1 MDTRKSL
8 PGAATPQQAERSK
21 SNTPHA
27 FPRLPYASSLSR
39 RSSYGK
45 QKPQPR
51 PYAQQVQYYKLMRT
65 LLRRGQACKERGLSQ
80 EIVSGLAGIG
90 RTHLSAIERGERK
103 PTLETF
109 YRIGEALHM
118 RPSAVLAEI
127 EAELERNT

>member
-1 MDTRKSL
+1 MTTYVFIICRISLYTESKNSEGSMDDAGCKSGWQRAAAAAG
-8 PGAATPQQAERSK
+8 GAR
-21 SNTPHA
+21 
-27 FPRLPYASSLSR
+27 
-39 RSSYGK
+39 
-45 QKPQPR
+45 
-51 PYAQQVQYYKLMRT
+51 
-65 LLRRGQACKERGLSQ
+65 
-80 EIVSGLAGIG
+80 LAGIG